1 MGRYAA
7 GSAPINSTAG
17 AATDPSTSAILAE
30 LDSTNFQSS
39 RNGRIYA
46 VDIWI
51 GGSTSQVWQLEVAS
65 SPNVDSTSI
74 LERTTLRNGSGITHQ
89 YVKKFK
95 LDGHQRIRLRQPT
108 AVAGTYE
115 AKLQAEE
122 IV

>member
-7 GSAPINSTAG
+7 GSAPINSTG
-17 AATDPSTSAILAE
+17 AAVTDPSTSVIIAE

-46 VDIWI
+46 VDVWV
-51 GGSTSQVWQLEVAS
+51 GGSTSQVWQLELAS

-74 LERTTLRNGSGITHQ
+74 LEATTLRNGSGMTHQ

-95 LDGHQRIRLRQPT
+95 LDGHQRIRLRQPV
-108 AVAGTYE
+108 AVAGVYE